1 MASNFNL
8 GIVID
13 SPEKSSLDFID
24 QFINDQKSKS
34 TTNREKYDLK
44 NFSSFRKINFTEV
57 RSIESIPAEEL
68 DNLLSHFFIKAK
80 TKQGKLYE
88 PDTLNCIRNS
98 LQRVLIEKGSKMN
111 IRDDME
117 FCRSRKVLTARR
129 KQLTKLGK
137 GNKPNA
143 TRALT
148 EKEVDLLYSS
158 KYFGSSTP
166 VSLQRTIWWIITT
179 NFGHRARNEARQL
192 LFGDI
197 KIKVSEGT
205 EYLEWDTERAT
216 KTRDGSVPMG
226 HKRAFNPTAFA
237 TGTERCPVSFYK
249 NYISHRP
256 GNMCKDASPLF
267 LAINYYVDYS
277 LDLVW
282 YLPRPLGKNK
292 IGEFLPGA
300 RKVLSS
306 GEGSTKGK
314 ISNHSAR
321 KTTITNLLDNNINPL
336 YVQQLSG
343 HKRME
348 SLNTYHVPSI
358 KQQKEMSHVVSGYFN
373 KSSDSPKYIQQSNDI
388 HKKSLNDINN
398 MNICPSLAEEM
409 SNPWD
414 PVNLLNNV
422 VTKHPAPIFNN
433 CTFNFGIMPTNLTA
447 ETANPLPPKRRRIL
461 TIDDSSDNE
470 N

>member
-8 GIVID
+8 GIDFD
-13 SPEKSSLDFID
+13 SPSLDFID

-34 TTNREKYDLK
+34 TTNKEKYDLK
-44 NFSSFRKINFTEV
+44 NFSSFCQANFQEC
-57 RSIESIPAEEL
+57 RSIESIPSEKL
-68 DNLLSHFFIKAK
+68 DNLLCHFFIKAR

-88 PDTLNCIRNS
+88 PDTLNSIRNS
-98 LQRVLIEKGSKMN
+98 LQRVLIEKGSKIN
-111 IRDDME
+111 LKDDME
-117 FCRSRKVLTARR
+117 FCKSRKVLTARR

-158 KYFGSSTP
+158 NYFGSSTP
-166 VSLQRTIWWIITT
+166 MSLQRTIWWIITT

-197 KIKVSEGT
+197 KIKISEGN

-237 TGTERCPVSFYK
+237 TETERCPVSLYK
-249 NYISHRP
+249 KFISHRP
-256 GNMCKDASPLF
+256 DNMCQDASPLF
-267 LAINYYVDYS
+267 LAINYHVDYN
-277 LDLVW
+277 LDPVW

-300 RKVLSS
+300 RKILVSS
-306 GEGSTKGK
+306 GECTTKGK

-348 SLNTYHVPSI
+348 SLNTYHVPSF

-373 KSSDSPKYIQQSNDI
+373 KSSNSPKCCQESSETNNKNSQ
-388 HKKSLNDINN
+388 NDIN
-398 MNICPSLAEEM
+398 NICPSLAEEM
-409 SNPWD
+409 SKPWD
-414 PVNLLNNV
+414 PVNLLNMNSF

-433 CTFNFGIMPTNLTA
+433 CTFNFGIMTTA
-447 ETANPLPPKRRRIL
+447 ETAKPLPPKRRRVLIN
-461 TIDDSSDNE
+461 DSSDDE